1 MNKLYIPICFL
12 LMMLSYSQ
20 ASGQNY
26 ILRYADKQYSLQN
39 YHHAASEYERAFE
52 KRERYSTAKRIAE
65 SYREIRDYP
74 NSMEWWAKTV
84 GFEEAERD
92 DYLEYIRAAYL
103 NLGSKTDIKE
113 LLSESRFSESD
124 FPEIDF
130 AYMASLYK
138 SRSELELKPVD
149 GVNSSD
155 SDFGSAFDKDGNL
168 YFASDRGE
176 VIPSSKA
183 AIRPDLNNIYSKER
197 YDFNDRSFFKLYRK
211 DSSGNLTALD
221 SGNPEVLH
229 FSDASFLDS
238 QRLMFYTVTRSIRKA
253 KRNRNFAVGGE
264 IFYSKVDSLGN
275 LHDHVPLGINDA
287 VNYGVMHPFVD
298 ESASRLYF
306 SSDMPG
312 GYGGF
317 DLYYMEFDSEMN
329 FGTPVNLGAEINTD
343 KNESHPFVAE
353 DWFYFSSNG
362 HPGIGGLDIFRSS
375 IKSGEVKGVENM
387 GVPYN
392 SNRDDFAYSI
402 SPDGNPYLSSDRE
415 GGMGLDDIYSILEL
429 QKRLLAK
436 VVDCDGELFAES
448 FDAVLTDLKKNE
460 AVSIDKE
467 SSGELRADLSPE
479 SNYDIKI
486 SKQGYFSIYDNT
498 LSTIGMEGEILE
510 RTYRLAEIPY
520 QMPVYVDIVYYDL
533 DKYFIRETE
542 MPVLDKIGEL
552 MSKYDFL
559 DLKVSS
565 HTDSR
570 ASHTYNETLSQNR
583 ADAVSEY
590 LKQYN
595 VGEDRI
601 RSVWYGEEKL
611 TNDCGD
617 GVPCLEWEHQLNRR
631 SELVL
636 EAFSDPNR
644 QYDLPKEFLDK
655 DICDGL
661 GIFEEL
667 QKELNAI
674 PIVYFDF
681 DKSFIRP
688 VHRKELERTAILMKR
703 MPNLNL
709 YISGHTDQ
717 RGSEEYNKS
726 LSERRAAIVMNYLV
740 NRGVEAVRMQHEW
753 FGKTQPVNDCGE
765 CDSAQHQLNRR
776 TELQL
781 KK

>member
-12 LMMLSYSQ
+12 LMILSYNQ
-20 ASGQNY
+20 ASGQNH

-39 YHHAASEYERAFE
+39 YQHAASEYQRAFE
-52 KRERYSTAKRIAE
+52 KKERYSTAKLIAE
-65 SYREIRDYP
+65 SYREIRDY
-74 NSMEWWAKTV
+74 SRALEWWEKTV
-84 GFEEAERD
+84 GFEEAKRD

-103 NLGSKTDIKE
+103 SLGSKANIKE
-113 LLSESRFSESD
+113 LLAESRFNESD

-130 AYMASLYK
+130 KYIETLYK
-138 SRSELELKPVD
+138 SRSELELVPVD
-149 GVNSSD
+149 GVNSVD
-155 SDFGSAFDKDGNL
+155 SDFGSVFDKDGNL
-168 YFASDRGE
+168 YFTSDRGE
-176 VIPSSKA
+176 AIPNSKA

-211 DSSGNLTALD
+211 DSSGNLTVMDL
-221 SGNPEVLH
+221 GNPEVLH
-229 FSDASFLDS
+229 FSDASFLHR

-253 KRNRNFAVGGE
+253 KRNRDFAVGAE
-264 IFYSKVDSLGN
+264 IFYSKVDSLGK
-275 LHDHVPLGINDA
+275 LHDHVPLEINDA

-298 ESASRLYF
+298 ESAGRLYF

-329 FGTPVNLGAEINTD
+329 FGTPVNLGDEINTD
-343 KNESHPFVAE
+343 KNESHPFVAG

-362 HPGIGGLDIFRSS
+362 HPGIGGLDIFRISN
-375 IKSGEVKGVENM
+375 KSGELKGLENM
-387 GVPYN
+387 GIPYN
-392 SNRDDFAYSI
+392 SNRDDFAYTI
-402 SPDGNPYLSSDRE
+402 SPGGKPYLSSDRE

-429 QKRLLAK
+429 KKRLLAR

-448 FDAVLTDLKKNE
+448 FDAVLTDLGKNE
-460 AVSIDKE
+460 VLPINKE
-467 SSGELRADLSPE
+467 KVGELRAGLSPE

-486 SKQGYFSIYDNT
+486 SKKGYFNVHDNT
-498 LSTIGMEGEILE
+498 LNTVGMEGEILE

-520 QMPVYVDIVYYDL
+520 QTTVYADIIYYDL
-533 DKYFIRETE
+533 DKYFIKETE
-542 MPVLDKIGEL
+542 KPVLDKIGEL
-552 MSKYDFL
+552 MAKYDFL

-570 ASHTYNETLSQNR
+570 ASHTYNENLSKNR
-583 ADAVSEY
+583 ADAVSDY

-617 GVPCLEWEHQLNRR
+617 GVPCPKWEHQLNRR

-644 QYDLPKEFLDK
+644 QYDLPKEFLQK
-655 DICDGL
+655 DVCDGL
-661 GIFEEL
+661 SIFAEL

-681 DKSFIRP
+681 DKSNIRP
-688 VHRKELERTAILMKR
+688 VHRIELERTAIMLKR
-703 MPNLNL
+703 MPDLNL

-726 LSERRAAIVMNYLV
+726 LSERRAMIVMNYLM
-740 NRGVEAVRMQHEW
+740 NRGVDAARMQYDW